1 MSDYDKGREDG
12 RREVLDLIRDRPRWS
27 EPTSMEIVAEAIE
40 RALGYE
46 TAPHGRRD

>member
-1 MSDYDKGREDG
+1 MSDYDKGREAG